1 VVRNNVPLKTAM
13 THTPLATQRVPKS
26 TGGVRPVFQCL
37 PVCLALATWGA
48 SAHATVDVT
57 LRLETS
63 LGRNSNLFRADSVSR
78 PTDAAGTETTGSQ
91 VGPNTTP
98 ITATGTRDMN
108 ATVGVSMPLGSDA
121 TRLTLTSR
129 LGHLTY
135 NDAPSVTH
143 SPSDHTAQLVWRMSD
158 LVGGSVA
165 LGRSRAAYVF
175 DDTYANLDMVT
186 RNWRSAVISLKAT
199 PSIEFPVQ
207 VGSSTYSHADQQVH
221 GRLDTDQ
228 TSTTVSALY
237 RSPTGN
243 TAQAGV
249 SRINTR
255 YPGRLR
261 HDATGAL
268 ERDNDAFVELSWV
281 HSVKTQASVR
291 FTSRQRRFADSD
303 LGSRHLMLYR
313 MSLSH
318 ILSPMTRLE
327 AQLWRQPIQTAEA
340 ATAYGVGR
348 GMGLGITH
356 TPSPRTLLSVQL
368 QKESQ
373 TDELFPGVPLQ
384 AINNPETTRLALR
397 TRYEL
402 TRGVNLFLEAAH
414 EKRTRRVTQHASQNT
429 WRVGLEYSYENL
441 PGASQRTQPPNPP
454 VQ

>member
-1 VVRNNVPLKTAM
+1 M
-13 THTPLATQRVPKS
+13 THTPLASQRSPRS
-26 TGGVRPVFQCL
+26 TDRVHPVFQCL
-37 PVCLALATWGA
+37 PLCLALATWGS
-48 SAHATVDVT
+48 SAHATVDVA

-63 LGRNSNLFRADSVSR
+63 LGRNSNLFRADSVS
-78 PTDAAGTETTGSQ
+78 PATDAAGTDSTGSQ
-91 VGPNTTP
+91 ASPITAP

-158 LVGGSVA
+158 LVSGTVA
-165 LGRSRAAYVF
+165 LGRSRAAYVL

-186 RNWRSAVISLKAT
+186 RNWGNAVITLKAT
-199 PSIEFPVQ
+199 PSIEFPVR
-207 VGSSTYSHADQQVH
+207 VGSSAYSHADQQAH
-221 GRLDTDQ
+221 GQLDTDQ

-249 SRINTR
+249 SRISTL
-255 YPGRLR
+255 YPGRR
-261 HDATGAL
+261 RRDAIGAL
-268 ERDNDAFVELSWV
+268 EHDNDAFVELSWV
-281 HSVKTQASVR
+281 HSIKTQASVR
-291 FTSRQRRFADSD
+291 FTSRQRRFSDSD
-303 LGSRHLMLYR
+303 LGTKHLTLYR
-313 MSLSH
+313 LSLSH
-318 ILSPMTRLE
+318 ILSPMTRLD
-327 AQLWRQPIQTAEA
+327 AHLWRQPIQTAEA
-340 ATAYGVGR
+340 ATAYGVSR

-373 TDELFPGVPLQ
+373 TDELFPGAPLQ
-384 AINNPETTRLALR
+384 AVNNPETTRLALR
-397 TRYEL
+397 SRYEL

-414 EKRTRRVTQHASQNT
+414 ERRTRRVTLQASQNT

-441 PGASQRTQPPNPP
+441 PGASQRTQPANPP
-454 VQ
+454 AQ

>member
-1 VVRNNVPLKTAM
+1 MVRNHIPLKTAM
-13 THTPLATQRVPKS
+13 ACTPLTSKRLPKI
-26 TGGVRPVFQCL
+26 TGVAFPVSRCL
-37 PVCLALATWGA
+37 PICLALATWG
-48 SAHATVDVT
+48 SAHATVDIA

-63 LGRNSNLFRADSVSR
+63 FGHNSNLFRNDTESLPSDAPGTDS
-78 PTDAAGTETTGSQ
+78 AGPQPG
-91 VGPNTTP
+91 P
-98 ITATGTRDMN
+98 ITATGTRDTN
-108 ATVGVSMPLGSDA
+108 ATVGVSMPLGSDT

-143 SPSDHTAQLVWRMSD
+143 STSDHTAQLVWRMSD

-175 DDTYANLDMVT
+175 DDTYANLDMET

-207 VGSSTYSHADQQVH
+207 VGSSTYSHADQPAH

-243 TAQAGV
+243 TAQAGL
-249 SRINTR
+249 SRISTR

-261 HDATGAL
+261 PDALSETGAL

-303 LGSRHLMLYR
+303 LGSKHLTLYR
-313 MSLSH
+313 LSLSH

-327 AQLWRQPIQTAEA
+327 AQLWRQPIQTSEA
-340 ATAYGVGR
+340 AIAYGVGR

-384 AINNPETTRLALR
+384 AIDNPETTRLALR

-414 EKRTRRVTQHASQNT
+414 ERRTRRVTQQASQNT

-441 PGASQRTQPPNPP
+441 PGASQRTQPANPP
-454 VQ
+454 AQ